1 MLIIILD
8 SQLSLSAPVTVG
20 MSELTQKPSLH
31 FLYTKDNAKTNT
43 GAGCGSEEA
52 GGCSGGRGLPYDGP
66 DEWPPYDEA
75 EWLPYDDGA
84 GAGAGR
90 GAGLCGMMNTSF
102 LGGGNTTG
110 RPLTRTS
117 RWYLSVKVNSIIS
130 QGQ

>member
-8 SQLSLSAPVTVG
+8 SQLSLSAPATVG
-20 MSELTQKPSLH
+20 MSGSTQKPSLH
-31 FLYTKDNAKTNT
+31 FLYTNDNAKTNT
-43 GAGCGSEEA
+43 VAGCGSEEA